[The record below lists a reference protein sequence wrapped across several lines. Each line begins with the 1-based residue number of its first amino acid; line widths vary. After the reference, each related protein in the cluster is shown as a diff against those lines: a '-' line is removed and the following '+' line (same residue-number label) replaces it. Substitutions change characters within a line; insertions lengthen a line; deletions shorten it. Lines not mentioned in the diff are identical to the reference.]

1 MDRAVYCRQ
10 HGLSIKTFG
19 RWMKH
24 LVSKEE
30 ARKHAEY
37 LLELRRE
44 ERRQQRGK
52 NGKRLLKRRYAVST
66 DIRSRA
72 IQAFWAMHV
81 EAMNWSGMAVRE
93 YAASLQLSPTSLR
106 KWRDRFENAEVEV
119 DWRAHLHPSARP
131 KISTGASSAAKECPP
146 ENDLTAARDAEPT
159 HDGRSNRRSFTDKE
173 KLAVVLESEQPG
185 MSVAEVCR
193 RHGIVTSMVF
203 RWRVQFGFAGK
214 KAAELATVALPGAG
228 IGGSSTPAVLHD
240 LLQAPDGMTPVQLS
254 DGRRVFAPE
263 GSDPDAVRQHILDR
277 EAAR

>member
-1 MDRAVYCRQ
+1 
-10 HGLSIKTFG
+10 
-19 RWMKH
+19 
-24 LVSKEE
+24 
-30 ARKHAEY
+30 
-37 LLELRRE
+37 
-44 ERRQQRGK
+44 
-52 NGKRLLKRRYAVST
+52 VST

-72 IQAFWAMHV
+72 VQAFWAMHV

-131 KISTGASSAAKECPP
+131 KISTGASSAAKECSP

-263 GSDPDAVRQHILDR
+263 GNDPDAVRQHVLDR

>member
-1 MDRAVYCRQ
+1 MN
-10 HGLSIKTFG
+10 
-19 RWMKH
+19 H
-24 LVSKEE
+24 LISKEE

-44 ERRQQRGK
+44 ERRRQRGK
-52 NGKRLLKRRYAVST
+52 NGKRRQKRRYAVST

-72 IQAFWAMHV
+72 IQAFWAMDV
-81 EAMNWSGMAVRE
+81 EAMNWSGMGVRE
-93 YAASLQLSPTSLR
+93 YAASFQLSPTSLR
-106 KWRDRFENAEVEV
+106 KWRDRFENAEVEI

-131 KISTGASSAAKECPP
+131 KISTGASSAAKECSP
-146 ENDLTAARDAEPT
+146 ENDLTAARDANLP

-203 RWRVQFGFAGK
+203 RWRIQFGFTGK
-214 KAAELATVALPGAG
+214 KAAKLATVTLP
-228 IGGSSTPAVLHD
+228 GGSSGGSSGPAVLHD
-240 LLQAPDGMTPVQLS
+240 LLRPPDGMTPVQLP

-263 GSDPDAVRQHILDR
+263 GSDPDAVRQHVLDR